1 MAILISSSIIKIGH
15 EPFYLSI
22 NTILV
27 EHHVALVLCGQFLR
41 QPDSPIAAS
50 RAGGSND
57 VGTVQ
62 FEQSA
67 LILRSLL
74 RYHGGKWIAFH
85 IRHQSQGY
93 PCIAACRHQEDRIP
107 LEQVLGF
114 SLLDHPFRDAIFEA
128 T

>member
-1 MAILISSSIIKIGH
+1 MGTIFENLRPLGFIVRESVPLI
-15 EPFYLSI
+15 PV
-22 NTILV
+22 LV
-27 EHHVALVLCGQFLR
+27 EHHIALVLCGQFLR

-93 PCIAACRHQEDRIP
+93 PWISACP
-107 LEQVLGF
+107 L
-114 SLLDHPFRDAIFEA
+114 P
-128 T
+128 